1 LDSTISRRVD
11 AVRERIERAC
21 RRAGR
26 PAGAVRLIAVTKNVG
41 VDAVVQAIEAGVTD
55 IGENRIQEA
64 RDKVPALP
72 HEVTRHL
79 IGSLQT
85 NKARF
90 VGDLFDWVHSIDRLK
105 VAHELGRR
113 LTAKDREI
121 DALIQVNVAGEA
133 SKHGVPT
140 ARAVELVADV
150 ATVPGIRVRGL
161 MTIAPLD
168 ADERLLRQVFGGLR
182 DLAEEIRSARIAG
195 VAMEHLSMGMS
206 GDFEIAVEEGATM
219 VRVGSAIFGARA

>member
-1 LDSTISRRVD
+1 MDSTISRRVD